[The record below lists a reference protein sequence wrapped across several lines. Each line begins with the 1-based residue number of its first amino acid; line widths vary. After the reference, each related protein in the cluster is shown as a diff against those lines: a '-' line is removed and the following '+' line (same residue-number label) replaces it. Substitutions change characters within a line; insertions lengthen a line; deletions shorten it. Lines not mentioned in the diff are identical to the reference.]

1 MQGKGVMCQKFIIG
15 VNRSVLNRIIN
26 NIRLDLFK
34 WKAYSCFICLS
45 LVNILIIGY
54 SYSIQACE
62 LRYTEVGEIYVKGES
77 LSQS

>member
-15 VNRSVLNRIIN
+15 VNPVLNRI
-26 NIRLDLFK
+26 IRLDLFK

-62 LRYTEVGEIYVKGES
+62 LRYTEIGEIYVKGES

>member
-15 VNRSVLNRIIN
+15 VNRSVLNRI
-26 NIRLDLFK
+26 IRLDLFK

-62 LRYTEVGEIYVKGES
+62 LRYTEIREIYVKGES